1 MVLHLPINTAFL
13 ESRNKDNKHLPGFKS
28 RRKSFV
34 YKSETELEA
43 QFDLFVSQGLP
54 GETSCCYVGYN
65 LVDNRKLTWSVIR
78 RLQDYASQ
86 NQYVDPLK
94 ITQMIVSEANKKE
107 NFATKRYLIDID
119 TKEELVLL
127 QVRELLHAL
136 STTILDEYETPN
148 GYHIITERGFPLNVF
163 MRPFPE
169 NVTVKACHGNQ
180 LYSIKTNP
188 I

>member
-1 MVLHLPINTAFL
+1 MVLHLPVNTAFL
-13 ESRNKDNKHLPGFKS
+13 ESRTKDNEQLPGFKS

-54 GETSCCYVGYN
+54 GETSRCYVGYN
-65 LVDNRKLTWSVIR
+65 LVDNHNLTWSLIH
-78 RLQDYASQ
+78 RLQDYAKQ
-86 NQYVDPLK
+86 NQFVDPIKL
-94 ITQMIVSEANKKE
+94 TQMIVSEANKKE

-119 TKEELVLL
+119 TKEELTLL
-127 QVRELLHAL
+127 QVRELLRAL
-136 STTILDEYETPN
+136 STTILEEYETPN
-148 GYHIITERGFPLNVF
+148 GYHIITERGFPTNKFTKLF
-163 MRPFPE
+163 YD

>member
-13 ESRNKDNKHLPGFKS
+13 ESRTKDNENVPNFKS

-43 QFDLFVSQGLP
+43 QFDLFVSQGVP
-54 GETSCCYVGYN
+54 GETSRCYIGYN
-65 LVDNRKLTWSVIR
+65 LVDNHKLTWSIIH
-78 RLQDYASQ
+78 RLQDYAKQ
-86 NQYVDPLK
+86 NQYPDPIK
-94 ITQMIVSEANKKE
+94 MTQMIVSESNKKE
-107 NFATKRYLIDID
+107 NFGTKRYLIDID
-119 TKEELVLL
+119 TKEEIILL
-127 QVRELLHAL
+127 QVRELLHTL
-136 STTILDEYETPN
+136 STTILEEYETPN
-148 GYHIITERGFPLNVF
+148 GYHIITERGFPTNKF
-163 MRPFPE
+163 TKMFDD

>member
-13 ESRNKDNKHLPGFKS
+13 ESRNKDNEHLPGFKS

-34 YKSETELEA
+34 YKSEAELQA

-54 GETSCCYVGYN
+54 GETSRCYIGYN
-65 LVDNRKLTWSVIR
+65 LVDNHKLTWSLIQ
-78 RLQDYASQ
+78 RLQEYAKQ
-86 NQYVDPLK
+86 NQYPDPIK

-119 TKEELVLL
+119 TKVPIVRIHIKEQLELNGIPI
-127 QVRELLHAL
+127 LH
-136 STTILDEYETPN
+136 EYPTPN
-148 GYHIITERGFPLNVF
+148 RFHIITERGFPNLKFHEIYPN
-163 MRPFPE
+163 E
-169 NVTVKACHGNQ
+169 VTVKAYHGNQ
-180 LYSIKTNP
+180 LYDIKTNP

>member
-13 ESRNKDNKHLPGFKS
+13 ESRTKDNENVPNFKS
-28 RRKSFV
+28 RHKSFV

-54 GETSCCYVGYN
+54 GETSRCYVGYN
-65 LVDNRKLTWSVIR
+65 LVDNHKLTWSLIH
-78 RLQDYASQ
+78 RLQDYAKQ
-86 NQYVDPLK
+86 NQYVDPIKL
-94 ITQMIVSEANKKE
+94 TQMIVSEANKKE

-119 TKEELVLL
+119 TKQELTFL
-127 QVRELLHAL
+127 QVTEILKAL
-136 STTILDEYETPN
+136 SVPILTWYETPN
-148 GYHIITERGFPLNVF
+148 GYHVITERGFPTNRF
-163 MRPFPE
+163 TKTFKE
-169 NVTVKACHGNQ
+169 HVTVKACHGNQ

>member
-13 ESRNKDNKHLPGFKS
+13 ESRNKDNEQLPGFKS

-34 YKSETELEA
+34 YKSKTELEA

-54 GETSCCYVGYN
+54 GETSRCYIGYN
-65 LVDNRKLTWSVIR
+65 LVDNRKLTWSIIR

-119 TKEELVLL
+119 TKVPIVRIHIKEQLELNGVPI
-127 QVRELLHAL
+127 LH
-136 STTILDEYETPN
+136 EYPTPN
-148 GYHIITERGFPLNVF
+148 GFHIITERGFPDLKFHEIYPN
-163 MRPFPE
+163 E
-169 NVTVKACHGNQ
+169 VTIKACHGNQ
-180 LYSIKTNP
+180 LYDIKTNP

>member
-13 ESRNKDNKHLPGFKS
+13 ESRTKDNEHLPGFKS

-43 QFDLFVSQGLP
+43 QFELFVSQGLP
-54 GETSCCYVGYN
+54 GETSRCYVGYN
-65 LVDNRKLTWSVIR
+65 LVDNHKLTWSLIH
-78 RLQDYASQ
+78 RLQDYAKQ
-86 NQYVDPLK
+86 NQYVDPIKL
-94 ITQMIVSEANKKE
+94 TQMIVSEANKKE

-119 TKEELVLL
+119 TKEEFILL
-127 QVRELLHAL
+127 QVRELLHDL
-136 STTILDEYETPN
+136 SATILEEYETPN
-148 GYHIITERGFPLNVF
+148 GYHIITERGFPTNKF
-163 MRPFPE
+163 TKTFDD

-180 LYSIKTNP
+180 LYDIKTNP

>member
-13 ESRNKDNKHLPGFKS
+13 ESRTKDNEHLPGFKS

-43 QFDLFVSQGLP
+43 QFELFVSQGLP
-54 GETSCCYVGYN
+54 GETSRCYVGYN
-65 LVDNRKLTWSVIR
+65 LVDNHKLTWSLIH
-78 RLQDYASQ
+78 RLQDYAKQ
-86 NQYVDPLK
+86 NQYVDPIKL
-94 ITQMIVSEANKKE
+94 TQMIVSEANKKE
-107 NFATKRYLIDID
+107 NFATKHYLIDID
-119 TKEELVLL
+119 TKEELILL
-127 QVRELLHAL
+127 QVRELLHDL
-136 STTILDEYETPN
+136 SATILEEYETPN
-148 GYHIITERGFPLNVF
+148 GYHIITERGFPTNKF
-163 MRPFPE
+163 TKTFDD